1 MKNNRSI
8 YMPLMVTL
16 VCGSGVSVAPA
27 QNLFTTPMPAPAT
40 QAPAQAP
47 AAPTA
52 PSTPGTPSGPGGAGN
67 GGAPGAPDSTPAA
80 PEAAPTMTGAA
91 LMAPPSLREMSLLVV
106 VPPEARKFQIHDKV
120 DIIVNETS
128 NQKHEQKLDSK
139 KSYDLAAT
147 LRQFPSLQAL
157 LLKNTLQD
165 GIDGDT
171 PDVGIGSSNT
181 YKGSGTY
188 ERKDKFTARI
198 AAVVIDVKP
207 NGLLLV
213 EARKA
218 VSSDD
223 ESQTMVLSGLCDPK
237 DISKSNTV
245 QSSQLAD
252 LTLRVKNLGQVRNSS
267 EKGLI
272 PRAFDAIFNF

>member
-1 MKNNRSI
+1 VS
-8 YMPLMVTL
+8 LMMVI
-16 VCGSGVSVAPA
+16 
-27 QNLFTTPMPAPAT
+27 
-40 QAPAQAP
+40 
-47 AAPTA
+47 
-52 PSTPGTPSGPGGAGN
+52 
-67 GGAPGAPDSTPAA
+67 
-80 PEAAPTMTGAA
+80 
-91 LMAPPSLREMSLLVV
+91 
-106 VPPEARKFQIHDKV
+106 PPEPRKYQLHDKI

-139 KSYDLAAT
+139 KNYDLAAT

-157 LLKNTLQD
+157 LLKNTLED
-165 GIDGDT
+165 GIEES
-171 PDVGIGSSNT
+171 PDVGIGGSNS
-181 YKGSGTY
+181 YKGNGTY

-218 VSSDD
+218 VSSDN

-252 LTLRVKNLGQVRNSS
+252 LTLRVKNIGQVKDSS

-272 PRAFDAIFNF
+272 PRAFEAIFNF

>member
-1 MKNNRSI
+1 
-8 YMPLMVTL
+8 
-16 VCGSGVSVAPA
+16 
-27 QNLFTTPMPAPAT
+27 
-40 QAPAQAP
+40 
-47 AAPTA
+47 
-52 PSTPGTPSGPGGAGN
+52 
-67 GGAPGAPDSTPAA
+67 
-80 PEAAPTMTGAA
+80 MTGAA

-181 YKGSGTY
+181 YKGNGTY